1 MKFTIAIIWVIII
14 AILHSIP
21 GSSDPD
27 FSFTFF
33 HLDKLIHIILF
44 MLGVYFFAIAY
55 QEKQIKMFL
64 IPLIISFISYGG
76 FLEIMQSVIFKNRF
90 SDIYDWIA
98 DIIGVFIGVIFFH
111 KFPSGLS
118 LNYLKKD

>member
-1 MKFTIAIIWVIII
+1 MKFTIAIIWVLII

-21 GSSDPD
+21 GSRVTDL
-27 FSFTFF
+27 SFTCF

-44 MLGVYFFAIAY
+44 MLGVYFFAIAF
-55 QEKQIKMFL
+55 QEKQRKMFL
-64 IPLIISFISYGG
+64 IPLVISFVLYGG
-76 FLEIMQSVIFKNRF
+76 FLEIMQSIIFKDRF

-111 KFPSGLS
+111 KFPSSNLV
-118 LNYLKKD
+118 YLTP

>member
-55 QEKQIKMFL
+55 KEKQIKMFL

-98 DIIGVFIGVIFFH
+98 DIIGVFIGVLIFH

>member
-1 MKFTIAIIWVIII
+1 MKFTIAIIWVLII

-21 GSSDPD
+21 GSRVTD
-27 FSFTFF
+27 FSFKFF

-44 MLGVYFFAIAY
+44 MLGVYFFAIAF
-55 QEKQIKMFL
+55 QEKQRKMFL
-64 IPLIISFISYGG
+64 IPLVISFVLYGG
-76 FLEIMQSVIFKNRF
+76 FLEIMQSIIFKNRF

-98 DIIGVFIGVIFFH
+98 DIIGVFIGVLIFH

>member
-1 MKFTIAIIWVIII
+1 MKFTIAIIWVLII

-21 GSSDPD
+21 GSRVTD

-44 MLGVYFFAIAY
+44 MLGVYFFAIAF
-55 QEKQIKMFL
+55 QEKQRKMFL

-111 KFPSGLS
+111 KFPLGLS

>member
-76 FLEIMQSVIFKNRF
+76 FLEIMQSIIFKNRF

>member
-1 MKFTIAIIWVIII
+1 MKFTIAIIWVLII

-21 GSSDPD
+21 GSRVTD

-44 MLGVYFFAIAY
+44 MLGVYFFAIAF
-55 QEKQIKMFL
+55 QEKQRKMFL
-64 IPLIISFISYGG
+64 IPLVISFVLYGG
-76 FLEIMQSVIFKNRF
+76 FLEIMQSIIFKDRF

-98 DIIGVFIGVIFFH
+98 DIIGVFIGVLIFQ